1 MGIYIHK
8 QPLRVQVQ
16 SPGLSCGVGDY
27 NSVLARYS
35 SLFNLRQIYGNLER
49 PHQEGSQHNLHL
61 GLSIPANLQPPVLSL
76 SAQKLGSELKSGLS
90 RLIDDK
96 LARCIDTLVETLN
109 KRLQATAD
117 LIEVGHQLEI
127 VRNKSN

>member
-1 MGIYIHK
+1 M
-8 QPLRVQVQ
+8 
-16 SPGLSCGVGDY
+16 GDY

-35 SLFNLRQIYGNLER
+35 SLFNLRQIYAHLET
-49 PHQEGSQHNLHL
+49 PHYDAQPSQHHL
-61 GLSIPANLQPPVLSL
+61 GLSIPANLQPQVLSL

-90 RLIDDK
+90 CLIDDK